1 MKRHNVNN
9 LGIAAKLLDIYPD
22 KLRALVVNMDEKTKE
37 EVKLLKGR
45 LLKMYDLVNLRVS
58 YCDLNC

>member
-37 EVKLLKGR
+37 EVKLLKSR